1 MNYPALSDKKRLTI
15 TFAKEIPK
23 YLTADEVQHILASV
37 SNKARDHLLI
47 SMLWQTG
54 ARVSELLNVRVKDV
68 DFYART
74 IQLHTLKR
82 RTKIATRTLPLQ
94 DGLKG
99 DIGAYIAMKGLKS
112 NDMLFP
118 IVRQTAYFIV
128 NRAVVGAGYEK
139 DRAHP
144 HVFRHSFA
152 VHCILA
158 GVPIVVLQQWL
169 GHASIQNTLIYLQ
182 VLGRDTRHFFDGLA
196 F

>member
-1 MNYPALSDKKRLTI
+1 MYYPALSDKKRLTI

-82 RTKIATRTLPLQ
+82 RIKTATRTLPLQ

-99 DIGAYIAMKGLKS
+99 DIGAYIAMKGLKK
-112 NDMLFP
+112 DDQLFP

-128 NRAVVGAGYEK
+128 NRAATGTGFEK

-144 HVFRHSFA
+144 HIFRHSFA
-152 VHCILA
+152 VHCILSSIP
-158 GVPIVVLQQWL
+158 VVVLQQWL

-182 VLGRDTRHFFDGLA
+182 VLGRDTRHFFDGLT